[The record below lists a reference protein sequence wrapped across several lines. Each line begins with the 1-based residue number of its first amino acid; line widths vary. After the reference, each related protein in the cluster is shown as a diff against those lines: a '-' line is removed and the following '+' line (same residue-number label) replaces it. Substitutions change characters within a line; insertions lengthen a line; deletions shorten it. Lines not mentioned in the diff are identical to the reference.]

1 MKFSLLVLGSPNSA
15 QSGDSA
21 WQFARAVLD
30 GGHELYRVF
39 FYHDGIYQGNKLSVT
54 PQGEIDRVQ
63 RWADLA
69 AEQNTELVLC
79 IASAVKRGLLDQTE
93 ADRHERAAAS
103 IHPAFTLSGLGQLID
118 ASAASDRLLTFGN

>member
-1 MKFSLLVLGSPNSA
+1 MKFSLLVLGSPHST

-39 FYHDGIYQGNKLSVT
+39 FYHDGIYQGSSLSVT

-69 AEQNTELVLC
+69 TEQNTELVLC
-79 IASAVKRGLLDQTE
+79 IASAVKRGLLDETE
-93 ADRHERAAAS
+93 AHRHDRAAAS
-103 IHPAFTLSGLGQLID
+103 IHPAFTLAGLGQLID
-118 ASAASDRLLTFGN
+118 ASAVSDRLLTFGN